1 MSLALHREN
10 LDGLDAAFHAL
21 YKQGTDGKFHLEVE
35 GMEDTSALKSALQ
48 KERDNAKKSADL
60 VKSWQAL
67 GKTPEEISELLKAQD
82 DLQKKQEE
90 LERSEAL
97 KKGEYQK
104 VLDGEAKK
112 REQMAAKHQ
121 AEVEALRTEAGRY
134 RGLLETNLIESQAVA
149 AIAAAKGVPELLLPH
164 LRGRV
169 KVLEQDGKFNLQ
181 ILDAAGNPM
190 VADASGTPA
199 TFKHLVDSFKADPI
213 FGRAFEGS
221 GASGPG
227 GSGNPGGGAAPGQK
241 TMPRKAYE
249 QLPPSEQLAFVKGG
263 GKPTD

>member
-10 LDGLDAAFHAL
+10 LDGLDAALKAL
-21 YKQGTDGKFHLEVE
+21 YKQGEDGKFHLEVE
-35 GMEDTSALKSALQ
+35 GLEDPSALKGALQ
-48 KERDNAKKSADL
+48 KERDTNGALTKQ
-60 VKSWQAL
+60 VKAWQAI
-67 GKTPEEISELLKAQD
+67 GKTPEEISEMLKAQE
-82 DLQKKQEE
+82 DLQKQRED
-90 LERSEAL
+90 LERQEAL

-121 AEVEALRTEAGRY
+121 AEMETAKSETGRY
-134 RGLLETNLIESQAVA
+134 RSLLEQNLIEAQATA
-149 AIAAAKGVPELLLPH
+149 AIAEAKGVPQLLLPH

-169 KVLEQDGKFNLQ
+169 KVVEENGKFGLQ

-199 TFKHLVDSFKADPI
+199 TFKHLVESFKADPV
-213 FGRAFEGS
+213 FGRAFEGN
-221 GASGPG
+221 GASGAGAHQPG
-227 GSGNPGGGAAPGQK
+227 KPPTGQK
-241 TMPRKAYE
+241 TMPRKAFE
-249 QLPPSEQLAFVKGG
+249 QLPPSEQLAFVKDG